1 MNERDQRVIVG
12 LFYDGEGFLR
22 EDVHAAIREAVR
34 SVPPVIDA
42 KGWIGSVQIVH
53 ALLDTFGVDREAV
66 LSKPRR
72 GRYPAARYRAH
83 PHPTDY

>member
-1 MNERDQRVIVG
+1 MNERDQRVVVG
-12 LFYDGEGFLR
+12 LFYDGDGYLR

-34 SVPPVIDA
+34 RMPEVIDA
-42 KGWIGSVQIVH
+42 SGWIGSVQIVH

-72 GRYPAARYRAH
+72 GRYAAAQYNKH
-83 PHPTDY
+83 